1 MNITDDF
8 FSEIKK
14 IKNDENLLKKI
25 DWQTKE
31 IDENK
36 KKIQNYESE
45 ITKGHKKEFDLIKQ
59 IRDLNSDEN
68 NHEDSLIC
76 NELIKSKK
84 TEYKD
89 LYDKLYKN
97 LEQNYKLEMDN
108 RKKIIDRINK
118 IEKAKEEI
126 QNLIYAKDGGVAKE
140 MEKTRYKVLIK
151 YGNYLYDKE
160 NNKKLIDII
169 NEQINNEKY
178 N

>member
-1 MNITDDF
+1 MNIIDDF

-14 IKNDENLLKKI
+14 IKNDENLLKKF
-25 DWQTKE
+25 DWQKKE

-36 KKIQNYESE
+36 NKIQNYESE
-45 ITKGHKKEFDLIKQ
+45 ITKEHKKEFDLIKQ

-84 TEYKD
+84 TEYKN

-118 IEKAKEEI
+118 IETAKEEI
-126 QNLIYAKDGGVAKE
+126 QNLIYAKNKKIAKE

-151 YGNYLYDKE
+151 YGNYL
-160 NNKKLIDII
+160 II
-169 NEQINNEKY
+169 EH
-178 N
+178 